1 MNNLNFTNVSTI
13 FQYLV
18 FNQGNTYNLPIR
30 LKLKGVPLRSE
41 DVKRVEFAFGKI
53 IKMYPEDVEFT
64 DDAFV
69 VPFTQEETFSF
80 NPDKN
85 LKYQARVVFPD
96 GRVKSTPPYPIKIN
110 ESVSKE
116 VLL

>member
-1 MNNLNFTNVSTI
+1 
-13 FQYLV
+13 V

-30 LKLKGVPLRSE
+30 LKLQGTPLHSK

-53 IKMYPEDVEFT
+53 IKMYPEQVKFVQ
-64 DDAFV
+64 DAFI

-85 LKYQARVVFPD
+85 LKYQARIVFPD
-96 GRVKSTPPYPIKIN
+96 GSVKSTPPYPIKIN